1 MLSRINKLFVQFNLP
16 ISLRLSLMYGLMLL
30 FIMLLA
36 GISMLCGLY
45 YMLYHETG
53 RDVVTSAERV
63 QRHWA
68 EFTPQSSRE
77 FASRHLQP
85 GVVLCITDMQDRVL
99 FESTTNPLVHE
110 TGRKVFRELRE
121 DAAEAFEP
129 ADFDDYIED
138 STENVLQSMGL
149 LEKDLD
155 TVEVKNSSAYYLLR
169 YAKVNDAPV
178 KLYFFRTITA
188 ERHFLEDFIGV
199 FGYACLGAVLAA
211 VIAGFFMSSSMLQP
225 IRRITETARKIE
237 VNDLNKRIPLPE
249 TKDELRDL
257 IQTFNNMLQ
266 RLQDGFEKQRRFVSD
281 ASHELRTPA
290 TVISGYSDM
299 LARWGK
305 NDPDV
310 LEESIQAI
318 RSEAVNMQQLIEK
331 LLFLARADQNRQIV
345 NKTELE
351 LSDVI
356 EEMAKE
362 SKLLAPHL
370 EVDLPVCEK
379 AKISADIVLFKQM
392 LRIFIENSSK
402 YTPAGGKLILS
413 CRREK
418 NSAIV
423 EISDTGI
430 GIAEADLPK
439 LFERFYRV
447 DSDRNRSSGGT
458 GLGLSIAKWIAD
470 EHQAEI
476 KITSVL
482 GKGTTIKVMVQCI

>member
-138 STENVLQSMGL
+138 GTENVLQSMGL
-149 LEKDLD
+149 LEKELD

-169 YAKVNDAPV
+169 YASVNGQPV

-188 ERHFLEDFIGV
+188 ERHFLESFISV

-237 VNDLNKRIPLPE
+237 VNDLNKRIPVPE

-266 RLQDGFEKQRRFVSD
+266 RLQDGFERQRRFVSD

-290 TVISGYSDM
+290 TIISGYSDM
-299 LARWGK
+299 LVRWGK
-305 NDPDV
+305 NDPEV
-310 LEESIQAI
+310 LDESINAI

-331 LLFLARADQNRQIV
+331 LLFLARADQNRQVV

-351 LSDVI
+351 LSDVM

-370 EVDLPVCEK
+370 VVELQVCEK
-379 AKISADIVLFKQM
+379 AKISADTVLFKQM

-402 YTPAGGKLILS
+402 YTPEGGKLILS

-418 NSAIV
+418 NSAVV

-430 GIAEADLPK
+430 GIDEKDLPK
-439 LFERFYRV
+439 IFERFYRV

-458 GLGLSIAKWIAD
+458 GLGLSIARWIAD
-470 EHQAEI
+470 EHQAAV
-476 KITSVL
+476 KVDSAL
-482 GKGTTIKVMVQCI
+482 GQGTTVRITVSCL